1 MSGRRIKNLILL
13 ILALAVCFLL
23 LAVAPGKPS
32 AQREE
37 AALHRGLTELLASYG
52 VSIDPALLTPGETLY
67 AIELGEADASAAAEA
82 LLGEAA
88 EADSSSTRY
97 EILYSA
103 DSGSVSFS
111 RSGALHA
118 ELSAAVGGRSYE
130 QDMQRRLRG
139 MGYTVWQ
146 TQPAVRQA
154 DGVYALGVEQA
165 LLGMPV
171 FGGTLTFT
179 YQDGA
184 LRAADGVFYPESGSI
199 ARVSEEACISCAD
212 ALTQILASRDALGW
226 VGSQITG
233 MQQGYLHSE
242 TATSALRFTPVWRV
256 ETDTAV
262 FYVNGITREVR
273 QAE

>member
-23 LAVAPGKPS
+23 LAVVPGKLS

-37 AALHRGLTELLASYG
+37 SALHRGLTELLASYG

-67 AIELGEADASAAAEA
+67 AIELGKADASAAAEA

-146 TQPAVRQA
+146 TQPAVRQV

-226 VGSQITG
+226 VGSQIIG

>member
-23 LAVAPGKPS
+23 LAVVPGKLS

-37 AALHRGLTELLASYG
+37 SALHRGLTELLASYG

-256 ETDTAV
+256 ETDTTA

>member
-23 LAVAPGKPS
+23 LAVVPGKLS

-37 AALHRGLTELLASYG
+37 SALHRGLTELLASYG

-256 ETDTAV
+256 ETDTAA

>member
-23 LAVAPGKPS
+23 LAVVPGKLS

-37 AALHRGLTELLASYG
+37 SALHRGLTELLASYG

-103 DSGSVSFS
+103 ASGTVSFS

-130 QDMQRRLRG
+130 QDMRRRLRG

-146 TQPAVRQA
+146 AQPAVRQE
-154 DGVYALGVEQA
+154 DGVYALRVEQA

-171 FGGTLTFT
+171 FGGTLTFS
-179 YQDGA
+179 YQNGM
-184 LRAADGVFYPESGSI
+184 LCAADGVFYPESGSVT
-199 ARVSEEACISCAD
+199 RVSEEACISCAD

>member
-23 LAVAPGKPS
+23 LAVVPGKLS

-37 AALHRGLTELLASYG
+37 SALHRGLTELLASYG

-154 DGVYALGVEQA
+154 DGVYALGAAQA

-171 FGGTLTFT
+171 FGGTLPFT

>member
-23 LAVAPGKPS
+23 LAVVPGKLS

-37 AALHRGLTELLASYG
+37 SALHRGLTEPLASYG
-52 VSIDPALLTPGETLY
+52 VSIAPALLTPGETLY
-67 AIELGEADASAAAEA
+67 AIGLGEADASAAAEA

>member
-23 LAVAPGKPS
+23 LAVVPGKLS

-37 AALHRGLTELLASYG
+37 SALHRGLTELLASYG
-52 VSIDPALLTPGETLY
+52 VSIDPALLTHGETLY

-184 LRAADGVFYPESGSI
+184 LRVADGVFYPESGSI

>member
-23 LAVAPGKPS
+23 LAVVPGKLS

-37 AALHRGLTELLASYG
+37 SALHRGLTELLASYG

-184 LRAADGVFYPESGSI
+184 LRAADGVFYPKSGSI

>member
-13 ILALAVCFLL
+13 ILTLAVCFLL
-23 LAVAPGKPS
+23 LAVVPGKLS

-37 AALHRGLTELLASYG
+37 SALHRGLTELLASYG

-67 AIELGEADASAAAEA
+67 AIELVEADASAAAEA

-273 QAE
+273 PAE

>member
-23 LAVAPGKPS
+23 LAVVPGKLS

-37 AALHRGLTELLASYG
+37 SALHRGLTELLASYG

-103 DSGSVSFS
+103 DSGSVFS

-184 LRAADGVFYPESGSI
+184 LRAADGVVYPESGSI

-256 ETDTAV
+256 ETDTTV

>member
-23 LAVAPGKPS
+23 LAVVPGKLS

-37 AALHRGLTELLASYG
+37 SALHRGLTELLASYG

-226 VGSQITG
+226 VGSKITG

-242 TATSALRFTPVWRV
+242 TATAALRFTPVWRV

>member
-23 LAVAPGKPS
+23 LAVVPGKLS

-37 AALHRGLTELLASYG
+37 SALHRGLTELLASYG

-67 AIELGEADASAAAEA
+67 AIELGKADASAAAEA

-226 VGSQITG
+226 VGSQIIG